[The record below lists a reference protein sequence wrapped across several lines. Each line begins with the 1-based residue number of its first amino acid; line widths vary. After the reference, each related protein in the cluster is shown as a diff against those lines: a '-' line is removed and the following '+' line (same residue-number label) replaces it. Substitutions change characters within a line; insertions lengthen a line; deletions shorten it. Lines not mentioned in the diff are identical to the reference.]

1 MSTLNVYHPYKA
13 TPTQYFVI
21 RIEAPLFSDPPTNRV
36 KNLQG
41 PITNPEFTERQENC
55 GGAVYTGVV
64 REIRRY
70 IFDFLAAD
78 FEPSFTT
85 LSSYQIREGQSQLNS
100 ANPSTLFNFVVNQP
114 FTITKERPVRSGLP
128 LSEDPTERQQ
138 QYFLRTPTGGPLIEV
153 YNATGSVDVDVYGS
167 WERALD
173 EARLKI
179 YKKVPVPSVSS
190 SAVDVLIGTYR
201 KYHSNGYFW
210 KIERYTNPLV
220 KGDSFLNG
228 EFLEYYPL
236 NGNIR
241 VEANFKDNNL
251 DGPYREYYADGLI
264 RCQGILVNGKLEGE
278 YTQWGPE
285 GLRQFKAYFVNG
297 TLNDSYVLDYQ

>member
-21 RIEAPLFSDPPTNRV
+21 RIEAPLFSDPPTNRI

-41 PITNPEFTERQENC
+41 PITNPEFVDRQESC

-70 IFDFLAAD
+70 IFDFAAAD
-78 FEPSFTT
+78 FEPSFVT
-85 LSSYQIREGQSQLNS
+85 LNSYQIREGQSQLNP
-100 ANPSTLFNFVVNQP
+100 ANAATLFTFTVNQP
-114 FTITKERPVRSGLP
+114 FTVTKERTIRTGLP
-128 LSEDPTERQQ
+128 LSEDPIERQQ
-138 QYFLRTPTGGPLIEV
+138 QYFVRTPTGGPQLET
-153 YNATGSVDVDVYGS
+153 YNATGTVDVDVFGS

-179 YKKVPVPSVSS
+179 YKKVPVPSISPT
-190 SAVDVLIGTYR
+190 AVDVLIGTYR
-201 KYHSNGYFW
+201 KYHSNGYIW

-220 KGDSFLNG
+220 KGDSLLNG
-228 EFLEYYPL
+228 EYLEYYS

-241 VEANFKDNNL
+241 IEANFINNKL
-251 DGPYREYYADGLI
+251 NGPYREYYADGLI
-264 RCQGILVNGKLEGE
+264 RCQGIHVNGKLEGE

-297 TLNDSYVLDYQ
+297 TLDNSYVLDYQ